1 MPDEDD
7 AADDAGSGW
16 DEEMPETPMGS
27 SSPGSTDRP
36 RPVGALLDAGSREAY
51 AQMVTIGASA
61 VSGVVDLRAGG
72 TGAFV
77 MREDEAAEIAGPA
90 SRILARRFPMGGS
103 GASEASDVFGLVM
116 GVAGWIMGSMRR
128 RAEAP
133 PAGDESGSWAP
144 MGDPAPAG
152 GYEHGAF
159 DVQEDTVAPPAPRPY
174 FPGAA
179 PLPRVNA

>member
-1 MPDEDD
+1 VTPDTTTD
-7 AADDAGSGW
+7 
-16 DEEMPETPMGS
+16 T

-36 RPVGALLDAGSREAY
+36 HPVGALIDAGSREAY
-51 AQMVTIGASA
+51 AQMVTIGATA
-61 VSGVVDLRAGG
+61 VSGVVDMRAGAG

-103 GASEASDVFGLVM
+103 GASEASDVFGVIM

-128 RAEAP
+128 RAEAF
-133 PAGDESGSWAP
+133 AQGGDESASWAP
-144 MGDPAPAG
+144 MGDPGPAG
-152 GYEHGAF
+152 GYEHGGF
-159 DVQEDTVAPPAPRPY
+159 DVQEDTVTPPAPRPY

-179 PLPRVNA
+179 PLPRVGSGA